1 MRAVAGIASSA
12 AALTAAVLRIP
23 AMLVIATLAGG
34 PWSAQSWPASPFSS
48 NAPLPSNVSRMM
60 SA

>member
-48 NAPLPSNVSRMM
+48 YAPLPSNVSRMM